1 MMVVSLLQA
10 LAGQGQMLD
19 PIDYFGLA
27 VGFLAILLLVI
38 SLIAYRR
45 AGLRR
50 VLFVSAAF
58 VLFAAKLFV
67 QHLDLFVANIDGT
80 SIELYLTV
88 IDLFIL
94 LLFFLALIRR

>member
-1 MMVVSLLQA
+1 
-10 LAGQGQMLD
+10 MLD

-50 VLFVSAAF
+50 VLLVSAAF
-58 VLFAAKLFV
+58 ALFAVKTFV
-67 QHLDLFVANIDGT
+67 QHLDLFIADIEGT
-80 SIELYLTV
+80 SIDLYLTV

-94 LLFFLALIRR
+94 LLFFLALIKK